1 MVGNAGRQ
9 APPPAAVPG
18 VPVPPYQQYP
28 TGHERQNETY
38 VLADAA
44 NAAIPK
50 DIRDRFPQDDQG
62 RVLFF
67 TRPPL
72 DTRHIVTGRS
82 ANEKTQPLAHT
93 QAYLEAKAARQEL
106 IAERKRVLQASI
118 AQSNTATNGTS
129 RHSPSPKRLKVG
141 SFADETREA
150 DGRIR
155 ADPAKAADIQRD
167 FTAAEQQRVQA
178 VKAAALAKMQRGI
191 AQATANDYRR
201 RYGEENALR
210 FFEEDV
216 ARQIERE
223 TRWKQDVAMRKAAE
237 EGVGGNGGRVVLGK
251 DLESG
256 AEEEEDKIARD
267 TRRML
272 SKNFWTGRYPDG
284 TGRWEDDWDNRLPRP
299 T

>member
-1 MVGNAGRQ
+1 MQ
-9 APPPAAVPG
+9 
-18 VPVPPYQQYP
+18 PYQQYP

-38 VLADAA
+38 VLSDAA

-50 DIRDRFPQDDQG
+50 DIRDRFPQDDEG

-72 DTRHIVTGRS
+72 DTRHTVTGRS

-106 IAERKRVLQASI
+106 IAERKRALQASI
-118 AQSNTATNGTS
+118 DQANATTNGDS
-129 RHSPSPKRLKVG
+129 HHEPSPKRLKTG
-141 SFADETREA
+141 TFADETRDP

-155 ADPAKAADIQRD
+155 ADPAKAAAIQRE
-167 FTAAEQQRVQA
+167 FTAAEAKRIHD
-178 VKAAALAKMQRGI
+178 VKAAALAKMQQGI
-191 AQATANDYRR
+191 VQATADDYRR
-201 RYGEENALR
+201 RYGADALR
-210 FFEEDV
+210 FFEEDME
-216 ARQIERE
+216 RQVERE
-223 TRWKQDVAMRKAAE
+223 TRWKQDLVMRQAAE
-237 EGVGGNGGRVVLGK
+237 GRGGHG
-251 DLESG
+251 
-256 AEEEEDKIARD
+256 EEKLSKEEKIAKD
-267 TRRML
+267 TTRML